1 MAIEPV
7 RVLQVSDTMV
17 RGGLETML
25 MNYYRNIDR
34 SKVQFDFLVHYPTRE
49 AYEDEIESM
58 GGRIYRVQNI
68 RLKKIG
74 RYLKEVGQFL
84 NKHKEYKIMHSHL
97 DTRNSF
103 PLMAAKKAGIPVR
116 IAHSHCSVFL
126 EKGTAGLLSK
136 FSRAIL
142 KAQCTEFFA
151 CSEQA
156 GNFLFGEALVRAG
169 QVTIMKNAID
179 TGKFKFNVQAREK
192 IRREFGLGEKFVI
205 GHVGN
210 FYHMA
215 KNQTFLID
223 IFYEI
228 QKKEPESALLFIGF
242 GPLMKD
248 AEEKA
253 RRMGI
258 SDKVIFTGSRHNV
271 NEFMSAMDVY
281 AMPSLSEGM
290 PVTSIE
296 AQAADLP
303 VVVARCVPKEA
314 AITDLLSYMALEEG
328 ASAWAGRILS
338 YKDSRLMR
346 GWKGNEVASRVY
358 GIKENA
364 KWLQDFYLS
373 GAVGRSFQDFE

>member
-1 MAIEPV
+1 
-7 RVLQVSDTMV
+7 MV
-17 RGGLETML
+17 RAGLETML
-25 MNYYRNIDR
+25 MNYYRHIDR
-34 SKVQFDFLVHYPTRE
+34 SKVQFDFLVHHSARV
-49 AYEDEIESM
+49 AYDDEIEAL
-58 GGRIYRVQNI
+58 GGKIYRVQRI
-68 RLKKIG
+68 RFKKVP

-84 NKHKEYKIMHSHL
+84 AEHKEYKIMHSHL

-103 PLMAAKKAGIPVR
+103 PLMAAKKAGIPTR

-126 EKGTAGLLSK
+126 ENGTARVFSM

-142 KAQCTEFFA
+142 KAQCTDFFS

-156 GNFLFGEALVRAG
+156 GNFLFGEALVRSG
-169 QVTIMKNAID
+169 KVTIMKNAID
-179 TGKFKFNVQAREK
+179 TEKFKFNTQAREK

-210 FYHMA
+210 FYHLA
-215 KNQTFLID
+215 KNQHFLID
-223 IFYEI
+223 IFYEM

-242 GPLMKD
+242 GPLMKE

-253 RRMGI
+253 RQLGI
-258 SDKVIFTGSRHNV
+258 SGKVIFTGTRENV

-303 VVVARCVPKEA
+303 VVAARCVPKEA
-314 AITDLLSYMALEEG
+314 AVTDLLSYMDLEEG
-328 ASAWAGRILS
+328 ASAWAGKILS
-338 YKDSRLMR
+338 YKDGRLTR
-346 GWKGNEVASRVY
+346 GWKNNEAVSRFY

-364 KWLQDFYLS
+364 RWLQNFYLS
-373 GAVGRSFQDFE
+373 KAGVSSFQDFE